1 MHGWKR
7 WLVVGIVAALVVVV
21 GGPFIYFHF
30 IQGPAAPPLA
40 ISDTV
45 PTDASA
51 TPTTAITNLDGTWK
65 VASGSQVGY
74 RVKETLFGQ
83 SATAVGRTTAVTGQ
97 FVLGGSAVSTASFSV
112 DMTKV
117 SSDRSQRDDQFHGRI
132 MDTADFP
139 TATFTI
145 TSPIDLGTVPASG
158 IKITPKATGKL
169 TLHGTTKTVTVS
181 LTAERTGNVIQV
193 SGSVPITFSEYNID
207 NPSGGPASVGNAG
220 TPPRARRR
228 ECASRSAAPD
238 TGRAEAGGVRHAPNQ
253 ESARPPRYRQTKLP

>member
-7 WLVVGIVAALVVVV
+7 WLVVGVVAALVVVV

-51 TPTTAITNLDGTWK
+51 TPTTAITSLDGTWK

-83 SATAVGRTTAVTGQ
+83 SAAAVGRTTAVTGQ
-97 FVLGGSAVSTASFSV
+97 FVLTGTSVSPASFTV

-117 SSDRSQRDDQFHGRI
+117 SSDRSQRDGQFQGRI

-139 TATFTI
+139 TASFVV
-145 TSPIDLGTVPASG
+145 TSPIDLGTVPKSDVV
-158 IKITPKATGKL
+158 ITLKATGKL
-169 TLHGTTKTVTVS
+169 TLHGTTKTITIALS
-181 LTAERTGNVIQV
+181 AERTGNNIKV
-193 SGSVPITFSEYNID
+193 SGSVPITFSDYNID
-207 NPSGGPASVGNAG
+207 NPSGGPASVGNTG
-220 TPPRARRR
+220 TLEFLLLLSKA
-228 ECASRSAAPD
+228 
-238 TGRAEAGGVRHAPNQ
+238 
-253 ESARPPRYRQTKLP
+253 